1 MYYAPDPVKSML
13 PLWAQDRAAVF
24 DNEHR
29 SQAVAGWYNALVP
42 RGDTVEQPRKDTIR
56 FSLLPQNPFHSSLA
70 DIVSVLT
77 IGALVDELGSTLV
90 DATHPGDTALHD
102 SIFGGLLEQPLV
114 RTGAKLFMGED
125 IAETL
130 DAPGT
135 YLGPAMGPILY
146 RMNLAETEVTT
157 APTGQGAYT
166 AAVSDADL
174 AGAISGKAEYKY
186 TLPASVK
193 DGLILFPPIA
203 EVVFGAL
210 DIENTVL
217 GLSGE
222 AAKPMVDSV
231 SNRVYNR
238 FNTLFGT
245 KTYRTSPSMQEKMAI
260 REAEERIK
268 RLDLPSPRMVP
279 ATPEVEMART
289 VSRFESAPPAV
300 VRQALESAVERI
312 RNRQP
317 QGGTDADAYSTLL
330 VRMGMAQ
337 EEVGRMTP
345 EQRRWQMEQA
355 VRDPNRQ
362 ADIARAI
369 AAPSVTR

>member
-1 MYYAPDPVKSML
+1 
-13 PLWAQDRAAVF
+13 
-24 DNEHR
+24 
-29 SQAVAGWYNALVP
+29 VP

-77 IGALVDELGSTLV
+77 ISALVDELGSTLV
-90 DATHPGDTALHD
+90 GDTHPGDEALHD

-114 RTGAKLFMGED
+114 RTGAKFFMGAD

-130 DAPGT
+130 DASGT
-135 YLGPAMGPILY
+135 YLGPVMGPILY

-166 AAVSDADL
+166 SAVSDADL

-186 TLPASVK
+186 TMPASVK
-193 DGLILFPPIA
+193 DGLLLFPPIA

-238 FNTLFGT
+238 FNTLFGV

-279 ATPEVEMART
+279 ATPEVETART
-289 VSRFESAPPAV
+289 VSRFESAEPEV
-300 VRQALESAVERI
+300 IRQALENAVERI
-312 RNRQP
+312 RKQQP

-330 VRMGMAQ
+330 VRMGMSQ
-337 EEVGRMTP
+337 GDVGRMTP
-345 EQRRWQMEQA
+345 EERRWQMEQA

-369 AAPSVTR
+369 AAPPVTR